1 SLIFKAIARS
11 LHWREQGITL
21 TQNKTITT
29 ESDQARTGMK
39 QTLREQAGKRRD
51 TVRTLNAEIVRL
63 GGEAR
68 ESGST
73 MGAAHRAFTS
83 LADDFEDS
91 NEAAVER
98 VEEGEDYIEKKFRE
112 ALDSQDLTAET
123 RGVVQRAH
131 DEISKGERI
140 ADTLKKQFA

>member
-1 SLIFKAIARS
+1 MATQLSIL
-11 LHWREQGITL
+11 ETL
-21 TQNKTITT
+21 TDTAVDSALGYETASEKAEN
-29 ESDQARTGMK
+29 SGLK

-51 TVRTLNAEIVRL
+51 TVRILNAEIVRL
-63 GGEAR
+63 GGKAR

-83 LADDFEDS
+83 LADAFEDS

-131 DEISKGERI
+131 VEISKGERI